1 MEGPLHPGARAARRV
16 RQGGDPVARRRR
28 LRHKLLL
35 GLALVVGSVGL
46 LLGGTLYGI
55 HAYLNTVKTTERK
68 LTELQQVNILI
79 KTLQE
84 ADRAEAGDVGAEL
97 KQFRDKVDLTRA
109 FLTSYRQYHAETV
122 AGGLDPDGGE
132 MEVGLNKKLDE
143 GLRDLDAALGRYS
156 APRADSASTQTTSPR
171 NDPEVRR
178 AYDKSRDATEHLRLA
193 LIADVETSIRW
204 SNQSIRQSLWVI
216 GCAFGWLVLVL
227 LTLTYYFREWMFKP
241 IRELQAGVQRVHSG
255 AFDQPIVL
263 DSGDELEELANEF
276 NAMTAR
282 LSAIYVDLAR
292 QVNERSRQLVRSERM
307 VSVGFLAAGVAHEI
321 NNPLASILFCSEAL
335 ERRLQE
341 VVTQAIARPPGASA
355 DDAEV
360 LARYLKMIQ
369 QEALR
374 CKDITQKLLDF
385 SRTGERKREPTDLAG
400 LIRGVLEVA
409 RHLPNCRGKHVAFS
423 PEAYIVAPVNAQDL
437 KSVILNLVVNAL
449 DSTDDGGSL
458 TITLAAAGGFAEM
471 AFADTGCGMAA
482 EVLQNIFEPFFTRSR
497 TGKGTGL
504 GLFISHQIID
514 QHGGTIEA
522 ASPGPGHGSTFTVRV
537 PLQERGLDAG
547 ERNQAGPGEP
557 AVVPFPGARAA
568 AA

>member
-1 MEGPLHPGARAARRV
+1 M
-16 RQGGDPVARRRR
+16 ARRRT
-28 LRHKLLL
+28 LRHKLML
-35 GLALVVGSVGL
+35 GLALVVGSVGV

-55 HAYLNTVKTTERK
+55 RAYLMTVQTTERK
-68 LTELQQVNILI
+68 QTEFQQVNVLI
-79 KTLQE
+79 KTLSE
-84 ADRAEAGDVGAEL
+84 ADRGDSGDVGSEL
-97 KQFRDKVDLTRA
+97 KQFRDKVELARA
-109 FLTSYRQYHAETV
+109 FLTTYRKEHAETESL
-122 AGGLDPDGGE
+122 GLDPEGE
-132 MEVGLNKKLDE
+132 HDVTKLIDALDDS
-143 GLRDLDAALGRYS
+143 LRELDAALVKYR
-156 APRADSASTQTTSPR
+156 APRAESSATSQSPR
-171 NDPEVRR
+171 SDPDVRK
-178 AYDKSRDATEHLRLA
+178 AYDRSRDVAEHLR
-193 LIADVETSIRW
+193 IAIINGVEKRIRW

-216 GCAFGWLVLVL
+216 GFATGWLVLVL
-227 LTLTYYFREWMFKP
+227 LTLVYYFRQWMFNP
-241 IRELQAGVQRVHSG
+241 IRELQAGVHRVHTG

-263 DSGDELEELANEF
+263 NSGDELEELANEF

-282 LSAIYVDLAR
+282 LSAIYLDLAR

-335 ERRLQE
+335 ERRLQDAMAP
-341 VVTQAIARPPGASA
+341 AIDRSPAASPG
-355 DDAEV
+355 DAEV

-385 SRTGERKREPTDLAG
+385 SRTGDRKREPTDLAG

-409 RHLPNCRGKHVAFS
+409 RHLPNCRSKNVAFN
-423 PEAYIVAPVNAQDL
+423 PDAYIVAPVNGQDL

-458 TITLAAAGGFAEM
+458 SISLTASDGFAAM
-471 AFADTGCGMAA
+471 SFTDTGCGMARD
-482 EVLQNIFEPFFTRSR
+482 VLDNIFEPFFTRSR

-522 ASPGPGHGSTFTVRV
+522 ASPGPGLGSTFTVKV
-537 PLQERGLDAG
+537 PLLEARSQEPGDRSRENA
-547 ERNQAGPGEP
+547 GEP
-557 AVVPFPGARAA
+557 AIVRFPGSRTAA
-568 AA
+568 A